1 MTRTTNRRRFRDSLL
16 ADRLIRVFAGGGA
29 FLFAATAVSSVIRLM
44 MALFTG
50 EEPGGALGL
59 IALVSAAAAAA
70 LGALYLK
77 HVRRSQN
84 TERLSK
90 CVDE

>member
-29 FLFAATAVSSVIRLM
+29 FLFAATAISSAIRLM
-44 MALFTG
+44 MDIYDG
-50 EEPGGALGL
+50 EEPGAALGL
-59 IALVSAAAAAA
+59 IALVSAAAAAV
-70 LGALYLK
+70 LGAVYLK

-84 TERLSK
+84 TERMSK
-90 CVDE
+90 